1 MGNPR
6 SFSIEDN
13 AQALPLVELNA
24 LCEEVLESGLTEAIY
39 VLFGDRVTME
49 WRSGG

>member
-6 SFSIEDN
+6 SFSEEDN

-24 LCEEVLESGLTEAIY
+24 LCEEVLESGLREAIY
-39 VLFGDRVTME
+39 VLFGVRVTME
-49 WRSGG
+49 